1 MSIALDQVTKRY
13 QDVPVVNDVSLSVPQ
28 GEFLVLL
35 GPSGSGKSTLLRAIA
50 GLTEIDHGRVSLHG
64 RDVTHVDVRQ
74 REVGFVFQHYALFR
88 HMTIGENIEFALRV
102 RNVRAAER
110 RARRRELL
118 QLVALE
124 GMDDRLPAQL
134 SGGQQQ
140 RVAVA
145 RALAHRP
152 QVLLMDEPFG
162 ALDAKIR
169 EELRRTIREIQRELD
184 MTTILV
190 THDQE
195 EAFALADRIGVM
207 HQGRL
212 LECGPPDQLYTRPA
226 TRFVSTFLGAANL
239 LLGYRTPRGVR
250 FSSTPGAGGEVP
262 REVVAV
268 LRPEE
273 VELSVGEPDV
283 RSSFVGHGTIEEILF
298 AGAVERLRVRMAAD
312 GPVPVAPGRDGAT
325 DAGSLLEVS
334 RTLPEQRS
342 FPVTIGQRIA
352 VGARR
357 IHVLSTPISSF
368 TAVASDEPAARGLRD
383 SPLLSTLGSRMQTR
397 VAMRIGQFER
407 APPGMP
413 AIATGQGCAG
423 AAEWHLAHGAVQLL
437 CVPPAAPLPNHVVI
451 HTLDADARRAT
462 LAVAA
467 SLLRHVAAEA
477 VYLGI
482 QPPSSPETERAEH
495 MRDLLDA
502 RSAALAEHG
511 LDMRTELRPGDT
523 AEQLQL
529 ELAAY
534 GNSMLVLGTSDP
546 TAIQWDWLRT
556 LLEESPQH
564 AVLIVNSARAETA
577 VDG

>member
-1 MSIALDQVTKRY
+1 
-13 QDVPVVNDVSLSVPQ
+13 
-28 GEFLVLL
+28 
-35 GPSGSGKSTLLRAIA
+35 
-50 GLTEIDHGRVSLHG
+50 
-64 RDVTHVDVRQ
+64 
-74 REVGFVFQHYALFR
+74 
-88 HMTIGENIEFALRV
+88 
-102 RNVRAAER
+102 
-110 RARRRELL
+110 
-118 QLVALE
+118 
-124 GMDDRLPAQL
+124 
-134 SGGQQQ
+134 
-140 RVAVA
+140 
-145 RALAHRP
+145 
-152 QVLLMDEPFG
+152 
-162 ALDAKIR
+162 
-169 EELRRTIREIQRELD
+169 
-184 MTTILV
+184 
-190 THDQE
+190 
-195 EAFALADRIGVM
+195 
-207 HQGRL
+207 
-212 LECGPPDQLYTRPA
+212 
-226 TRFVSTFLGAANL
+226 
-239 LLGYRTPRGVR
+239 
-250 FSSTPGAGGEVP
+250 
-262 REVVAV
+262 
-268 LRPEE
+268 
-273 VELSVGEPDV
+273 
-283 RSSFVGHGTIEEILF
+283 
-298 AGAVERLRVRMAAD
+298 
-312 GPVPVAPGRDGAT
+312 
-325 DAGSLLEVS
+325 
-334 RTLPEQRS
+334 
-342 FPVTIGQRIA
+342 
-352 VGARR
+352 
-357 IHVLSTPISSF
+357 
-368 TAVASDEPAARGLRD
+368 
-383 SPLLSTLGSRMQTR
+383 MQTR

-502 RSAALAEHG
+502 RSTALAEHG